1 MVRSAFWAVLVVAG
15 IGLASL
21 QAKDEKSEKGEE
33 TKGTEDQTQNIE
45 SKPTESPSAVSIDF
59 RRVLGLSFDSL
70 STLGVRIDQARSA
83 DDPVGLA
90 IAANELAVAEK
101 VSGKTAPETAE
112 NLTVEAVEWCKLR
125 DDAEEL
131 AALSLLTTGDVSK
144 ELATLSAKAKKRQS
158 EELAAAKSGEKTR
171 GITRQLVVTSE
182 AEVPVRIYVNGRQ
195 VGTVRPFGHEHF
207 RVHEHGR
214 VVLDARGR
222 RGHQWHEHVRGNFST
237 YNWTLH
243 DH

>member
-1 MVRSAFWAVLVVAG
+1 MLVVLSVG
-15 IGLASL
+15 LIGLRA
-21 QAKDEKSEKGEE
+21 ADDNKETKAEKKSEAKEEAGEA
-33 TKGTEDQTQNIE
+33 QTIE
-45 SKPTESPSAVSIDF
+45 SKATDSPSAVSIDF

-70 STLGVRIDQARSA
+70 ATLGVRIDQARNA

-101 VSGKTAPETAE
+101 VSGKQAPETAE
-112 NLTVEAVEWCKLR
+112 NLTVEAIEWCKLR
-125 DDAEEL
+125 DDAQEL
-131 AALSLLTTGDVSK
+131 SALSLLTTGEVSK
-144 ELATLSAKAKKRQS
+144 ELATLAAKSKKRQS
-158 EELAAAKSGEKTR
+158 EEIAAAKSGEKTR

-182 AEVPVRIYVNGRQ
+182 AEVPVRIFVNGRQ

-222 RGHQWHEHVRGNFST
+222 HGHQWHEHVRGNFRT